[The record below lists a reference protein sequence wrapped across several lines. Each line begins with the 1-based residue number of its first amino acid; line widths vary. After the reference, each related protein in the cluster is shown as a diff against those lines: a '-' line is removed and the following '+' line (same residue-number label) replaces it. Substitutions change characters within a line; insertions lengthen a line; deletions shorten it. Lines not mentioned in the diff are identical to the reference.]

1 MFEATDY
8 NDFFRAM
15 NDAEVA
21 LTGVLGHDLSEDDED
36 SIGDALNRMAEA
48 KRLVSA
54 VQARHDGDQ

>member
-1 MFEATDY
+1 
-8 NDFFRAM
+8 M